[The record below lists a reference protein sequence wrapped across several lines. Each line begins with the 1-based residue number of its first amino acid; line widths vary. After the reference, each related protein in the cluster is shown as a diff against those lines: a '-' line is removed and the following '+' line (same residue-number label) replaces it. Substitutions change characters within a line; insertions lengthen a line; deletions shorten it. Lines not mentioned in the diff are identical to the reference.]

1 MPGDAPPSLV
11 TKRVFFQI
19 ASELWP
25 ATAAAEASDEESHGD
40 PDDAAAV
47 DVEEDLEKQIAKEL
61 ATIKRPRKEQQFGMF
76 LYSCSG
82 RDIIRVDPSDYLAN
96 CQTNT
101 PCGARE
107 MISPS
112 YSTMER

>member
-1 MPGDAPPSLV
+1 MC
-11 TKRVFFQI
+11 VFFQI

-25 ATAAAEASDEESHGD
+25 VTAAAEASDEESHGD
-40 PDDAAAV
+40 PDGAAV

-61 ATIKRPRKEQQFGMF
+61 AMIKRPRKEQQFGMF

-82 RDIIRVDPSDYLAN
+82 RDIRVDPSDYLAN

-107 MISPS
+107 MISS
-112 YSTMER
+112 LLHDGMMTYA